1 VDVTHEGHQGDE
13 AALRAL
19 RASVARL
26 HQLSRGLDDE
36 QLEQR
41 SYCAEWSVADVLSHL
56 GSGAVIWLRQLEDAL
71 AGRSTPEGFAPSVWE
86 EWDAKA
92 ARAKADDALV
102 VDERLVEQFEG
113 VGDEVRTHLVLPMG
127 PMRFSFGEAVAMR
140 VNEHAL
146 HTWDV
151 EVVFDDGAHLPAD
164 VAAVVVGN
172 LGLIARFTGR
182 PPGTER
188 RLSVRTTH
196 PARDFTLQLGP
207 EGVELEPSAGT
218 VDPELELP
226 AEALCRLVYG
236 RLDPDHSPPFR
247 GEPGLLELLRPVFPG
262 P

>member
-1 VDVTHEGHQGDE
+1 MDTTHEGRQDHD
-13 AALRAL
+13 ATLRAL

-26 HQLSRGLDDE
+26 HQLGRGLDDE
-36 QLEQR
+36 QLELR
-41 SYCAEWSVADVLSHL
+41 SYCSAWSVADLLSHV
-56 GSGAVIWLRQLEDAL
+56 GSGAVIWLRQLEDAQ
-71 AGRSTPEGFAPSVWE
+71 AGHATPEGFAPSLWE

-102 VDERLVEQFEG
+102 VDEQLVERLEG
-113 VGDEVRTHLVLPMG
+113 VGDEERGHLVLPMG

-140 VNEHAL
+140 LNEHAL

-151 EVVFDDGAHLPAD
+151 EVTFDDGAHLPPDA
-164 VAAVVVGN
+164 AAVVVDN

-196 PARDFTLQLGP
+196 PARDFTLLLGP
-207 EGVELEPSAGT
+207 KGVELEPSTAAA
-218 VDPELELP
+218 DPELELP

-236 RLDPDHSPPFR
+236 RLDPDHSPPVH
-247 GEPGLLELLRPVFPG
+247 GEPGLLEMLRAVFPG